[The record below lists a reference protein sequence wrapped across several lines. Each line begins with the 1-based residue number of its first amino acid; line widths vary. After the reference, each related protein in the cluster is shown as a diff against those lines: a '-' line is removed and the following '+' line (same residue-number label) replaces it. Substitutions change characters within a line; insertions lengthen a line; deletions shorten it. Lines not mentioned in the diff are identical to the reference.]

1 MLKQDEK
8 NSFSNAGFDGTI
20 FYYDKK
26 EKQVKFASAQNHVMF
41 MRDGKVKWF
50 KGDRQSVGYK
60 TSNPDFVFTEHTLEA
75 KEGDLY
81 FLSTDGLYDQNG
93 GEKDIPFGRKRIET
107 IFTEIADEPL
117 NEVKE
122 LILYELGAYQ
132 GRNERNDDMA
142 FIGFK
147 I

>member
-26 EKQVKFASAQNHVMF
+26 EKQVKFASAQNLVMF
-41 MRDGKVKWF
+41 MRGGKVKWF

-75 KEGDLY
+75 KDGDLY

-107 IFTEIADEPL
+107 IFTENADEPL